1 VEDILIDAEL
11 QEDDEDDEDVR
22 NKNEAKSFIPRRL
35 LFTHKEDLLN
45 CDVSLSEP
53 SLHTLAHNVHD
64 TIKAYSEVWGDDME
78 YDFLTDVECRK
89 AIYETE
95 PELLA
100 YYDDLEGMFKG
111 DICRSAYL
119 YLNGGYYLDVDLL
132 VVHPFV
138 ASPANKFVTVKW
150 AWYEK
155 DKQFF
160 QAFIAAAPRNEII
173 KKSLTI
179 MLELLNG
186 TRAKRGG
193 GERHMIG
200 TQAMQ
205 DAWAELAQ
213 DDASVAS
220 HGKNEEVYLLSERRI
235 GTSGKLPTQ
244 TDKAMIGYTYTTCN
258 FVVADEEE
266 ESVYFYSH
274 ILGTRYCGNKLL

>member
-1 VEDILIDAEL
+1 MTV
-11 QEDDEDDEDVR
+11 QHR
-22 NKNEAKSFIPRRL
+22 
-35 LFTHKEDLLN
+35 
-45 CDVSLSEP
+45 
-53 SLHTLAHNVHD
+53 
-64 TIKAYSEVWGDDME
+64 
-78 YDFLTDVECRK
+78 
-89 AIYETE
+89 
-95 PELLA
+95 
-100 YYDDLEGMFKG
+100 
-111 DICRSAYL
+111 
-119 YLNGGYYLDVDLL
+119 YYLDVDLL

-138 ASPANKFVTVKW
+138 ASPSNKFVTVKW

-193 GERHMIG
+193 GPMHMLG

-220 HGKNEEVYLLSERRI
+220 HGKNEEVYLLSEHKI
-235 GTSGKLPTQ
+235 GEGSSSYVKLPTQ
-244 TDKAMIGYTYTTCN
+244 TDKATIGYTDGTCN
-258 FVVADEEE
+258 FVVTDDEE
-266 ESVYFYSH
+266 ESVYFFSH
-274 ILGTRYCGNKLL
+274 ILGTENCGKQL

>member
-1 VEDILIDAEL
+1 MSLYSVFQSFALHFPSVCTHASPLI
-11 QEDDEDDEDVR
+11 
-22 NKNEAKSFIPRRL
+22 
-35 LFTHKEDLLN
+35 
-45 CDVSLSEP
+45 
-53 SLHTLAHNVHD
+53 
-64 TIKAYSEVWGDDME
+64 G
-78 YDFLTDVECRK
+78 FLTILPVHVILQHR
-89 AIYETE
+89 
-95 PELLA
+95 
-100 YYDDLEGMFKG
+100 
-111 DICRSAYL
+111 
-119 YLNGGYYLDVDLL
+119 YYLDVDLL

-193 GERHMIG
+193 GEMQKIG

-220 HGKNEEVYLLSERRI
+220 HGKNEEVYLLSEHRI
-235 GTSGKLPTQ
+235 GEYHGSSSYVKLPSQ
-244 TDKAMIGYTYTTCN
+244 TNGGDAGYTDITCN
-258 FVVADEEE
+258 FVVVDDEE
-266 ESVYFYSH
+266 ESVYFFSH
-274 ILGTRYCGNKLL
+274 ILGAEFCGKQL

>member
-1 VEDILIDAEL
+1 VIL
-11 QEDDEDDEDVR
+11 QHR
-22 NKNEAKSFIPRRL
+22 
-35 LFTHKEDLLN
+35 
-45 CDVSLSEP
+45 
-53 SLHTLAHNVHD
+53 
-64 TIKAYSEVWGDDME
+64 
-78 YDFLTDVECRK
+78 
-89 AIYETE
+89 
-95 PELLA
+95 
-100 YYDDLEGMFKG
+100 
-111 DICRSAYL
+111 
-119 YLNGGYYLDVDLL
+119 YYLDVDLL

-193 GERHMIG
+193 GEMHMIG

-220 HGKNEEVYLLSERRI
+220 HGKNEEVYLLSEHKH
-235 GTSGKLPTQ
+235 GEYQGSSSYGKLPTQ
-244 TDKAMIGYTYTTCN
+244 TNGGDAGYTDITCN
-258 FVVADEEE
+258 FVVVDDEE
-266 ESVYFYSH
+266 ESVYFFSH
-274 ILGTRYCGNKLL
+274 ILGAEFCGKQL